1 MRLASLSLLI
11 ALVAVAPP
19 AGAQDRPDHAAIRQ
33 AMLDYIDGFYTG
45 DSTLLVRSV
54 SPEVIKYGYW
64 KADSSGSFVGQRMS
78 YRQIVH
84 KPTRPPRERP
94 GAPREATVLDAEAQ
108 VASGKVKAWWGIDYI
123 LLARENGRWMIR
135 QVLWQGPL
143 NAER

>member
-1 MRLASLSLLI
+1 MRIKPAMLLL
-11 ALVAVAPP
+11 ALVAAALPVT
-19 AGAQDRPDHAAIRQ
+19 AQDQSEHPAIRQ

-64 KADSSGSFVGQRMS
+64 KNGPEAEYVGEPMS
-78 YRQIVH
+78 YEQIVH

-108 VASGKVKAWWGIDYI
+108 VASGKVRAWWGIDYI
-123 LLARENGRWMIR
+123 LLAKENGRWMIR

-143 NAER
+143 GTVR